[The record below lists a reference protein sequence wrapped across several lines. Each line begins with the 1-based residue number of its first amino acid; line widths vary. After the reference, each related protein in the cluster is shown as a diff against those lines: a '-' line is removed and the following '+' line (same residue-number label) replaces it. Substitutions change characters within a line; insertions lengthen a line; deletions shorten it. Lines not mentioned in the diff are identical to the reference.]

1 MDPRVRRDGGGQRS
15 EPGSRL
21 NPARRPWHGI
31 VPPEDEA
38 LYRLAGFG
46 NAGGIG
52 RKPALLVIDVQYRTV
67 GSAPRP
73 IREAIREYPTSCGD
87 AGWCAVAQIA
97 KLAEAFRRRGLP
109 ILYPHIAPKSGYDRG
124 AFAIKVPGVMEIPPE
139 GYRFVAEVA
148 PHPGDILIPKNQASA
163 FFGTSLASYL
173 VGLGVDSLVFSGCTT
188 SGCVRASVVDACSL
202 NYKVLVAEDAVF
214 DRSAVVHGVSL
225 FDIASKYGDVMPTD
239 AVIAAVNRG

>member
-1 MDPRVRRDGGGQRS
+1 
-15 EPGSRL
+15 L
-21 NPARRPWHGI
+21 NPAPRPWDGI

-46 NAGGIG
+46 SAGGIG
-52 RKPALLVIDVQYRTV
+52 SKPALLVIDVQYRTV

-87 AGWCAVAQIA
+87 AGWRAVAQIA
-97 KLAEAFRRRGLP
+97 RLVQAFRHRGLP
-109 ILYPHIAPKSGYDRG
+109 ILYPHIAPKAAYDRG
-124 AFAIKVPGVMEIPPE
+124 AFASKVPGVMEIPPE

-148 PHPGDILIPKNQASA
+148 PQPGDILIPKNQASA

-188 SGCVRASVVDACSL
+188 SGCVRASVVDAVQ
-202 NYKVLVAEDAVF
+202 NGFPTLVVREAVGDRARGPHDAN
-214 DRSAVVHGVSL
+214 L
-225 FDIASKYGDVMPTD
+225 FDIEAKYGDVISVDD
-239 AVIAAVNRG
+239 AVAYYQQEATR